1 MILNSSNSPRV
12 ITNYNRNIEHLFYRY
27 DIPKNSTNSLDEIA
41 LDNEL
46 NPDFIID
53 LIRCYDD
60 YQNINNTDFK
70 KYRIPVLVD
79 YLEKSHKYYIDK
91 RLPELEQCLD
101 KLIKQE
107 SNPLTYLI
115 LNFFEEYKF
124 DLMSHFKE
132 EDDLIFPFC
141 KSLFNFYYYKTDT
154 DLDYIVRNGKKAMD
168 FINSHHQSKDELKK
182 LQDILIKYKA
192 PVKNLSFFQIFIQQ
206 LSLFEKDLKIHAE
219 IEDKILEKKI
229 RDINKNLNITYV

>member
-1 MILNSSNSPRV
+1 MILNSSNSPKV

-27 DIPKNSTNSLDEIA
+27 DIPKNSTSSLDEIA
-41 LDNEL
+41 LNNEL

-60 YQNINNTDFK
+60 YQNINNTDFI

-124 DLMSHFKE
+124 DLISHFKE
-132 EDDLIFPFC
+132 EDHLIFPFC

>member
-1 MILNSSNSPRV
+1 MLNSSNSPKS
-12 ITNYNRNIEHLFYRY
+12 ITNYNRNIEHLFFRY
-27 DIPKNSTNSLDEIA
+27 DIPKNSDSSLDVIA
-41 LDNEL
+41 LNKEL

-60 YQNINNTDFK
+60 YQNINNTDFNQ
-70 KYRIPVLVD
+70 YRIPVLVD

-91 RLPELEQCLD
+91 RLPEIEQCLD

-124 DLMSHFKE
+124 DLISHFDKE
-132 EDDLIFPFC
+132 DNLIFPFC
-141 KSLFNFYYYKTDT
+141 KSLFNYRYYKTES
-154 DLDYIVRNGKKAMD
+154 DLVYITKNGANAMR
-168 FINSHHQSKDELKK
+168 FINDHHKSKDELKK

-219 IEDKILEKKI
+219 IEDNILEKKI
-229 RDINKNLNITYV
+229 KAINQELNISYA